1 MTMHPLNP
9 VRSERGIALVVV
21 LLLLGVM
28 AALTTGLTLTGSTE
42 VSMASNER
50 YYAGARAAAEAGMN
64 RAVNYILADTVTDL
78 LATGTVPVIGNGPFE
93 LSSQYSYSFQLV
105 DDDDPSLYP
114 TPLTGP
120 GPGTQL
126 EQMNE
131 NGDPDVDQNTRM
143 ILRAIGTGPNGTTVT
158 VARVLQSTE
167 IPDLPETDTVISNP
181 AILVNG
187 DLEIAGN
194 STVTGTR
201 GNVHA
206 NGDIN
211 GNGNSYVVSGDL
223 TATGELTGNIH
234 AGGLT
239 AGNMPEIAVP
249 EIKASDFKSLA
260 DYILKA
266 DGTVVRQNADGT
278 TSPCSGASCA
288 GDDVWSFS
296 LATGTWS
303 ASGSMPNTGTYYVE
317 GNVEMH
323 GTGKSSFTLLSV
335 IAEGSIK
342 LTGNG
347 KFKPENGAGIQFVTN
362 GDFELSGTVD
372 ADDTVDMDGQIMVR
386 EQIKILGN
394 SEFQG
399 RVMVEDRDGA
409 TNVYDPADPTTWNNR
424 RGTNTLAE
432 NSISGNMTVTYN
444 GSLGDIVTEIVI
456 PGGASTYTNNI
467 RGWIEQ

>member
-1 MTMHPLNP
+1 MTIHPLNP
-9 VRSERGIALVVV
+9 VRSERGIALIVV

-28 AALTTGLTLTGSTE
+28 TALTTGLALSGSTE
-42 VSMASNER
+42 VSMSANET

-64 RAVNYILADTVTDL
+64 RAVDQILADTATNL
-78 LATGTVPVIGNGPFE
+78 LATGAVPVIGNGPFA
-93 LSSQYSYSFQLV
+93 LTSQYGYRFQLL
-105 DDDDPSLYP
+105 DDDNPALYP
-114 TPLTGP
+114 AALTAA
-120 GPGTQL
+120 QL
-126 EQMNE
+126 AQMGEDGNAAT
-131 NGDPDVDQNTRM
+131 DLNTRM
-143 ILRAIGTGPNGTTVT
+143 ILQAIGTGPNGTTIT
-158 VARVLQSTE
+158 VSRVLMSTE
-167 IPDLPETDTVISNP
+167 IPNLPSTTTVISNP

-211 GNGNSYVVSGDL
+211 GNGNSYNVTGDITATGDL
-223 TATGELTGNIH
+223 TGDIH

-239 AGNMPEIAVP
+239 AGNMPAITVP
-249 EIKASDFKSLA
+249 EIKASDFLSLA
-260 DYILKA
+260 DFILT
-266 DGTVVRQNADGT
+266 DTGTILLPGGAACGGAGP
-278 TSPCSGASCA
+278 SACPSGWTWTA
-288 GDDVWSFS
+288 
-296 LATGTWS
+296 ATGTWS
-303 ASGSMPNTGTYYVE
+303 ASGSMPSSATYYVQ
-317 GNVEMH
+317 GSVEMH
-323 GTGKSSFTLLSV
+323 GSGKSSFTQLSV

-342 LTGNG
+342 LSGNG

-362 GDFELSGTVD
+362 GDFELEGTVD
-372 ADDTVDMDGQIMVR
+372 ADDSVDMDGQIMVR

-409 TNVYDPADPTTWNNR
+409 TNVYDPVTNPNGR
-424 RGTNTLAE
+424 RGAE
-432 NSISGNMTVTYN
+432 LLTANSIQGNMTVTYN
-444 GSLGDIVTEIVI
+444 GSLGDIVSTITI